1 MALHPFKVIGANSN
15 NTSIAIDIHSA
26 DEANSSQNLNH
37 AVVPGVESDIIRDLL
52 LDRGQP
58 ISDIDVRLATLTAI
72 LSSPIPSATPN
83 PLQSIPS
90 TIVSPTSPESLLT
103 TPITNIEIL
112 ATTITPTTSNSQTS
126 TSTSTIVTS
135 PTSTITATKL
145 PAATNTPTVIFATK
159 TPTNQPSNTSTLQPT
174 KTSTASATNTTS
186 APTNTPTMLSTNTP
200 TTQPTNSPTNQP
212 TNTPTITLTFQPTN
226 TPTTQTTSTPTPQF
240 TNTPTI
246 QNTNTPTIQPTSTST
261 IQPTSTS
268 TIPPTFTPTPI
279 PTNTPTTQP
288 TLTPTLPP
296 ACSFPLPGSIDYAP
310 PPNGFVEAIY
320 PSNGA
325 TDVPMSINHITIFF
339 NQPMEIGTGGHGVQ
353 NIGRYLLQNLSNNDK
368 LDITDVTYDPL
379 TFVAQVYFSKA
390 SNWSILTT
398 YQFTIDKEIA
408 NDPTCAVKQDV
419 HIQIEF
425 TTDNGSVVIHDN
437 LVFLESQT

>member
-1 MALHPFKVIGANSN
+1 MFFSLTRFN
-15 NTSIAIDIHSA
+15 
-26 DEANSSQNLNH
+26 
-37 AVVPGVESDIIRDLL
+37 
-52 LDRGQP
+52 
-58 ISDIDVRLATLTAI
+58 RLCT
-72 LSSPIPSATPN
+72 
-83 PLQSIPS
+83 
-90 TIVSPTSPESLLT
+90 
-103 TPITNIEIL
+103 
-112 ATTITPTTSNSQTS
+112 
-126 TSTSTIVTS
+126 
-135 PTSTITATKL
+135 
-145 PAATNTPTVIFATK
+145 
-159 TPTNQPSNTSTLQPT
+159 
-174 KTSTASATNTTS
+174 
-186 APTNTPTMLSTNTP
+186 
-200 TTQPTNSPTNQP
+200 
-212 TNTPTITLTFQPTN
+212 
-226 TPTTQTTSTPTPQF
+226 
-240 TNTPTI
+240 
-246 QNTNTPTIQPTSTST
+246 
-261 IQPTSTS
+261 
-268 TIPPTFTPTPI
+268 
-279 PTNTPTTQP
+279 
-288 TLTPTLPP
+288 
-296 ACSFPLPGSIDYAP
+296 

-437 LVFLESQT
+437 LVLSIPNLNFSAAENPSGNKTFGSFSPNY